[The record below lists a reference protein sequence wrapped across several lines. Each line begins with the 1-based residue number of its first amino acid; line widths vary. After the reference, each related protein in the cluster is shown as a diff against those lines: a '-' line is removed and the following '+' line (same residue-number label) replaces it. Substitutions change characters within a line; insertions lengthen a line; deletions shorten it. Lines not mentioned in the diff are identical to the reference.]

1 MKDINLAQNICMIW
15 IDRLNRIV
23 SFREADG
30 FEPQTFSTPEERLAF
45 AFEKCSNGYRVQ

>member
-30 FEPQTFSTPEERLAF
+30 FESQTFSTPEECLAF
-45 AFEKCSNGYRVQ
+45 AFEKCSDGYRVQ

>member
-23 SFREADG
+23 SFREAVG

-45 AFEKCSNGYRVQ
+45 ALEKCSDGYRVQ